1 MPEPKSMG
9 PLLVAQIV
17 RSYVAHNGIPS
28 GELPNLIATV
38 HRSLAGLGK
47 PTAAPPPTAAVAINR
62 SYNRNFLSVSTAAGA
77 ARCSAATSPP
87 HTTYRRP
94 TTAPAGI

>member
-77 ARCSAATSPP
+77 ARCSAATS
-87 HTTYRRP
+87 R
-94 TTAPAGI
+94 